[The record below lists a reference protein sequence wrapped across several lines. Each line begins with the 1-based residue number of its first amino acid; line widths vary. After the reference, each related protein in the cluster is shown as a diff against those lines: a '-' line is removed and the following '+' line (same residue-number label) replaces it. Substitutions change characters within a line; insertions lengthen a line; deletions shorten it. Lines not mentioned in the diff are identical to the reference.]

1 MKKTVLTCLALL
13 AFAGSALAHP
23 GAPGHEF
30 KDGLAHPLL
39 GLDHLLAAVAVG
51 LWAAQRGGRAL
62 WALPAA
68 FLGAMVLG
76 GAAAAA
82 GVAFPAV
89 EPTLLVSVLVLGLAV
104 ASAAR
109 PPLAVAV
116 GVTALFALAHGNAHG
131 AEAASAAAFLGT
143 VLATAALLTAGLGLA
158 LGLAA
163 LRRLAGA
170 YFAGGGAP
178 GGGSS
183 SPSSPIA
190 STGQPSSAS

>member
-1 MKKTVLTCLALL
+1 VTVLALL
-13 AFAGSALAHP
+13 AFAGVAQAHP
-23 GAPGHEF
+23 GASGHEF
-30 KDGLAHPLL
+30 ADGVAHPFQ

-51 LWAAQRGGRAL
+51 LWGAQRGGRAL

-68 FLGAMVLG
+68 FLVAMVAG

-82 GVAFPAV
+82 GIAFPAV
-89 EPTLLVSVLVLGLAV
+89 EPVLLASVLVLGLAV

-109 PPLAVAV
+109 PPLAVAI

-131 AEAASAAAFLGT
+131 SETAGAAAFAGI
-143 VLATAALLTAGLGLA
+143 VLATAALHAVGAGLA
-158 LGLAA
+158 LGAA
-163 LRRLAGA
+163 AVRYL
-170 YFAGGGAP
+170 AGGGVPA
-178 GGGSS
+178 GGSS